1 VVVPLKHSDL
11 PLLLYLLSQPL
22 LFIYKQE
29 ELVEVTWL
37 EVEPVDLE
45 FYQIKQYLR
54 LL

>member
-11 PLLLYLLSQPL
+11 PLPLYHLSQPL
-22 LFIYKQE
+22 LFIYKQVA
-29 ELVEVTWL
+29 LVEVTVV